1 MPTAVICLEEVS
13 LVEEIAELIRQYHL
27 EEDSEYVIIPLSD
40 KNGKVRRCFIL
51 KRRFIRIVYPDGHF
65 ADYPLGE
72 IIEATVKYP
81 ELPLSESM
89 KFVHRETEVPTPGG
103 TGDEG
108 QSEAEETE

>member
-1 MPTAVICLEEVS
+1 
-13 LVEEIAELIRQYHL
+13 VEEIAELIRQYHL

-40 KNGKVRRCFIL
+40 KNGKVRRCYIL
-51 KRRFIRIVYPDGHF
+51 KRRFIRILYPDGHF

-89 KFVHRETEVPTPGG
+89 KFVHKEPDVQIPGG
-103 TGDEG
+103 SGDEG
-108 QSEAEETE
+108 QSEA